1 MLNKAINQSNQTVY
15 SFSFSFS
22 LDFLLK
28 MYYDDIYH
36 PVADDGA
43 IDRDLLSDE
52 DETII
57 SRSYINKSDRARRRK
72 MLEDIKKMDPGY
84 RSFYT
89 YTDNAETNERIRV
102 EVYSTDTTPGVKI
115 RDAITGSRYNQKVG
129 SYDED
134 LYFKVRMSIFKDN
147 SVSTTLFYDS
157 PEAFERHQHTTVKP
171 EEKERWVEKQQERM
185 YVLRNPVE

>member
-1 MLNKAINQSNQTVY
+1 
-15 SFSFSFS
+15 
-22 LDFLLK
+22 

-57 SRSYINKSDRARRRK
+57 SRSYINKSERARRRK

-84 RSFYT
+84 RCFYT
-89 YTDNAETNERIRV
+89 YTDNTETSERVRV

-115 RDAITGSRYNQKVG
+115 RDAITGSRHNQKVG

-134 LYFKVRMSIFKDN
+134 LFFKVRMSIFKDN
-147 SVSTTLFYDS
+147 FVSTTLFYDS

-185 YVLRNPVE
+185 YFLQINRIE